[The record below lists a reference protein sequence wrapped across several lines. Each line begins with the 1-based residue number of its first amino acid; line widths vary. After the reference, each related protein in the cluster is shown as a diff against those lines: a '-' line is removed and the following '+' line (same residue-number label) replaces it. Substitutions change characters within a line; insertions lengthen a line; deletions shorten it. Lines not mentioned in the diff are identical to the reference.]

1 MPNAHPLKPEFRER
15 SSPQSAKWVDVEVA
29 RVTFPERVSMS
40 HNKDR
45 IKSAHM
51 KSLVLTEYWKVVDS
65 QSGRQSHWVAETFL
79 IALKNL
85 GVSSRL
91 GGYLIVFQLIT
102 RKFILFTC
110 RFC

>member
-1 MPNAHPLKPEFRER
+1 
-15 SSPQSAKWVDVEVA
+15 
-29 RVTFPERVSMS
+29 MS

-51 KSLVLTEYWKVVDS
+51 KLLVLTEYWKVVNS

-79 IALKNL
+79 IALKKL

-91 GGYLIVFQLIT
+91 GGEFFRLSDDHM
-102 RKFILFTC
+102 
-110 RFC
+110 

>member
-1 MPNAHPLKPEFRER
+1 
-15 SSPQSAKWVDVEVA
+15 
-29 RVTFPERVSMS
+29 
-40 HNKDR
+40 
-45 IKSAHM
+45 M
-51 KSLVLTEYWKVVDS
+51 KLLVLTEYWKVVDS

-79 IALKNL
+79 IAFKNL